1 MLKPCQDSYSIQFN
15 DLQAMMLHH
24 TEKRRASLWERATIH
39 DLHVEPLDKSSPLCG
54 DAASFDP
61 TVSEDAIMDTAE
73 NLGLAIKAADFSLCG
88 IPPTKACW
96 AGPESAETP
105 CPS

>member
-39 DLHVEPLDKSSPLCG
+39 DLHVEPLDKSSPL
-54 DAASFDP
+54 
-61 TVSEDAIMDTAE
+61 
-73 NLGLAIKAADFSLCG
+73 
-88 IPPTKACW
+88 W
-96 AGPESAETP
+96 
-105 CPS
+105 